1 MLNKNSRVARIFGI
15 EYPVFQ
21 APMSWITSAELVAA
35 VSNAGG
41 LGILGPNAGQTDL
54 TQDPVETAE
63 RMRSE
68 IRKTRALTKKPF
80 GVEVICSGDPNV
92 KNVWDEP
99 LLKVIEEE
107 DVNVVMFLDDG
118 PVEYIERMKKA
129 GKKLIKRNVFATR
142 ANISA
147 AKALGF
153 DAIAVCG
160 CDCGGHSNHKSMGTF
175 AAVRL
180 AQEATDLPLIIGGGV
195 VDAKSVAALGVL
207 GAEGVWAGTRFVCS
221 KESPVAQS
229 TKEKMVELSIDD
241 CAQVEGFY
249 GPVMS
254 MPTTTINQCLD
265 LMADSQ
271 AKNAINISMTYMG
284 GYRSNMLLGDHESG
298 LLDVS
303 TAIDMIKSIPTVQE
317 IMDEFAKGMA

>member
-1 MLNKNSRVARIFGI
+1 MLKKNSRVAQIFGI

-21 APMSWITSAELVAA
+21 APMSWITSAELAAA

-41 LGILGPNAGQTDL
+41 LGILGPNAGQTEL
-54 TQDPVETAE
+54 TSDPVETAE
-63 RMRSE
+63 RMRAE
-68 IRKTRALTKKPF
+68 IRKTRSLTDKPF

-92 KNVWDEP
+92 KGVWDEP

-142 ANISA
+142 ANIA
-147 AKALGF
+147 AAEGLGF
-153 DAIAVCG
+153 DAVVVCG
-160 CDCGGHSNHKSMGTF
+160 CDCGGHSNHKAMGTF
-175 AAVRL
+175 AAVRM
-180 AQEATDLPLIIGGGV
+180 AREATNLPLIIGGGV
-195 VDAKSVAALGVL
+195 VDAKSVEALGVL

-221 KESPVAQS
+221 QESPVAQS
-229 TKEKMVELSIDD
+229 TKEKMVELSVDD
-241 CAQVEGFY
+241 CVQVEGGF
-249 GPVMS
+249 GPVLS
-254 MPTTTINQCLD
+254 MPTSTMNECLK
-265 LMADSQ
+265 LMEDSQ
-271 AKNAINISMTYMG
+271 IKNAMAISGTYMG

-303 TAIDMIKSIPTVQE
+303 SAIDMIKSIPTVQE
-317 IMDEFAKGMA
+317 IMAEFAKGME